1 MNHCTLYY
9 ILQKEVDSMLKIGGI
24 IKAGLENKNMTQ
36 KQLGSLL
43 NVNQRT
49 ISSYCNDISYPDLD
63 TLTRLCVIL
72 EIDICEVLQ
81 LHHTNNMQLVVQDDK
96 EMRILN
102 AFRQLP
108 EHKRKDF
115 CDSMIL
121 LASIVKQ

>member
-1 MNHCTLYY
+1 
-9 ILQKEVDSMLKIGGI
+9 MLKIGVI

-63 TLTRLCVIL
+63 ILTKLCVIL

-81 LHHTNNMQLVVQDDK
+81 LHQTNNMQLVVQDDK

>member
-1 MNHCTLYY
+1 
-9 ILQKEVDSMLKIGGI
+9 MLKIGGI
-24 IKAGLENKNMTQ
+24 IKASLENKNLTQ
-36 KQLGSLL
+36 KELGNIL

-63 TLTRLCVIL
+63 TLQRLCKVLDIDLCALL
-72 EIDICEVLQ
+72 ELQ
-81 LHHTNNMQLVVQDDK
+81 SAGKEKLIVQDDK

-108 EHKRKDF
+108 DHKRKDF

-121 LASIVKQ
+121 LASIVNR